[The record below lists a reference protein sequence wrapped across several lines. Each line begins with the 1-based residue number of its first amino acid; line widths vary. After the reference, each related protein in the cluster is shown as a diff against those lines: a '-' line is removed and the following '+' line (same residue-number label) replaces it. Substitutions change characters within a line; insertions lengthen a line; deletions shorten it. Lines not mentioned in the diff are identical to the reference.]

1 MLYECL
7 TGTPPFRRETE
18 AETLWA
24 HMQDQ
29 PPPLPDPALDPV
41 LRRALAKERDERYP
55 TCTQL
60 IQDTR
65 AALGLSTPGPSPLS
79 RPGLLRRRHAILA
92 AGLLILIAAVAAA
105 IVALTSGDGGPA
117 PQALLTPGS
126 VASIDPASGR
136 ILGAVA
142 LPGGPSRLA
151 VGGGQV
157 WVGAQGSRFVTAL
170 DARRHD
176 VMHTV
181 APNAFPGALAL
192 GAGAVWLADRGS
204 GSVVE
209 IDPSY
214 WVVVKRI
221 TLPNATRLAPVSD
234 SGSFDPWSVAA
245 GDGAVWVTDGS
256 RRLYEID
263 PVRHKVART
272 LRLGHPL
279 DGVAV
284 GDGQVWAISGAAA
297 LVLRVDARTGR
308 VRERIP
314 IASRP
319 GFRSPYPIALGVSAG
334 SVWVLNGNTATV
346 TRIDLAQGGSSTT
359 IPIGFQHAP
368 RRLAVGRSAVYV
380 ANADGTLTRIDAAT
394 NTPTT
399 FPLARS
405 LLDVGVAGGQLWVTA
420 GVGAGPAAAAPGAPA
435 GSRVRALSPTVCSP
449 VFAAPGR
456 QPRYLVASDLPLQDQ
471 NDLVAGQ
478 MVTAVQL
485 VLRERGFRAGR
496 FAVGYQSCDDA
507 VVPFSVTAVAA
518 KCAANARGYARDRSV
533 IGVIGPYASTCTANE
548 IGVLNRAPG
557 GPVAIVNATSTY
569 VGLTQA
575 GAGVAP
581 GEPDRYYPT
590 GQRNFA
596 RVIAADNVQAAADAL
611 VAHRL
616 GVRRFFLLNDGSNYG
631 VGLAAD
637 AAHSARTLGITI
649 SGSAEWGNGP
659 RYVRLA
665 RRIARAHADGVLLAG
680 ALYDNGA
687 QLIDDLA
694 GVLGPRVHLLA
705 PDGFYAPTLVQQAGV
720 SAEGMTVSVA
730 GTPLSTLP
738 REGQRFVAHLRAALH
753 QEPHPFAIYAAQATD
768 ILLGAIGR
776 SDGTRGSVSR
786 ELLRTHVH
794 DGVLGDF
801 AFTPRGDTTSGAV
814 TIFRVARDKLRL
826 FDVITPPARLVAG
839 G

>member
-1 MLYECL
+1 MLYEGL
-7 TGTPPFRRETE
+7 TGTPPFRRESE
-18 AETLWA
+18 PETLWA
-24 HMQDQ
+24 HMQEQ
-29 PPPLPDPALDPV
+29 PPPLPDPALDVV
-41 LRRALAKERDERYP
+41 LQRALAKEREERYA
-55 TCTQL
+55 TCAEL
-60 IQDTR
+60 IEATR
-65 AALGLSTPGPSPLS
+65 AALGLSTPGPRPLA

-92 AGLLILIAAVAAA
+92 AGLLILAAVVAAG
-105 IVALTSGDGGPA
+105 IVALTSADGGPA
-117 PQALLTPGS
+117 PQALLAPGS
-126 VASIDPASGR
+126 VASVDPASGR

-142 LPGGPSRLA
+142 LPGGPARLA

-204 GSVVE
+204 GSVVK

-221 TLPNATRLAPVSD
+221 PLPKAARLAPVSD
-234 SGSFDPWSVAA
+234 SGSFDPWSIAA
-245 GDGAVWVTDGS
+245 GAAAVWVTDGS
-256 RRLYEID
+256 QRLFEID
-263 PVRHKVART
+263 PVRRKVAQI

-284 GDGQVWAISGAAA
+284 ADGQVWAISGAAA
-297 LVLRVDARTGR
+297 LVLRVDPRTGR
-308 VRERIP
+308 VRDRIP

-319 GFRSPYPIALGVSAG
+319 GFRSPYPIALGIGAG

-368 RRLAVGRSAVYV
+368 QRLAVGRSAAYV
-380 ANADGTLTRIDAAT
+380 ANGDGTLTRIDAAT
-394 NTPTT
+394 NAPKT
-399 FPLARS
+399 FALARS
-405 LLDVGVAGGQLWVTA
+405 LLDVGVAGDQLWVTA
-420 GVGAGPAAAAPGAPA
+420 GVGAGPAAAALVPA
-435 GSRVRALSPTVCSP
+435 GRSVRALSPSVCSP

-456 QPRYLVASDLPLQDQ
+456 QPRYIVASDMPLQDQ
-471 NDLVAGQ
+471 NAPITGQIVA
-478 MVTAVQL
+478 AIQL
-485 VLRERGFRAGR
+485 VLRQHGFRAGR
-496 FAVGYQSCDDA
+496 FALGYQSCDDA
-507 VVPFSVTAVAA
+507 PVPFSVTAVAA

-533 IGVIGPYASTCTANE
+533 IGVIGPFASTCTANE

-569 VGLTQA
+569 VGLTQH

-581 GEPDRYYPT
+581 GEPGRYYPT
-590 GQRNFA
+590 GRRNFA

-611 VAHRL
+611 VARRL

-637 AAHSARTLGITI
+637 AALSARTLGITI
-649 SGSAEWGNGP
+649 SGSTDWGNGP

-680 ALYDNGA
+680 NLFANGA
-687 QLIDDLA
+687 QLIDDLV
-694 GVLGPRVHLLA
+694 GVLGPRVRLLA
-705 PDGFYAPTLVQQAGV
+705 PDAFYVPTLVQQAGV

-768 ILLGAIGR
+768 ILLDAISR
-776 SDGTRGSVSR
+776 SDGTRWSVSR

-814 TIFRVARDKLRL
+814 TIFRVARDKMRL